1 MIQTLSSTNVATEE
15 ADSILPMSL
24 RETSNRKLTASDK
37 HPTFEEH
44 VPSRPLLR
52 SNNTLIDGPRR
63 TEGCHS
69 RIAWFILFSRQTS
82 HEHESRIEA
91 NKTCILIQVR
101 PTTEGHNAVVLQHVL
116 EAPTR
121 ICFGSLQNGD
131 DMEEHPITH
140 RGVFSGILHSLSGRD
155 GTQER
160 STRHKRGKTD
170 TPEKK
175 TPLHLVSRG
184 ALASN
189 WKRAHKWTLTCRL
202 TSTHIS

>member
-1 MIQTLSSTNVATEE
+1 MIPTLLPTNVATEE

-24 RETSNRKLTASDK
+24 REKSNRKLTASDK
-37 HPTFEEH
+37 HATIEKH

-52 SNNTLIDGPRR
+52 SNTTLIDGPRR

-82 HEHESRIEA
+82 HDHESRIEA
-91 NKTCILIQVR
+91 NKTCILKQVR

-121 ICFGSLQNGD
+121 ICFGSLQNGE

-140 RGVFSGILHSLSGRD
+140 RCVFSGILQSLWKRRD
-155 GTQER
+155 P
-160 STRHKRGKTD
+160 GKVD
-170 TPEKK
+170 TPQKRENGH
-175 TPLHLVSRG
+175 TVEENTT
-184 ALASN
+184 ASGQQ
-189 WKRAHKWTLTCRL
+189 RCSHQ
-202 TSTHIS
+202 

>member
-24 RETSNRKLTASDK
+24 REKSNRKLTASDK
-37 HPTFEEH
+37 HPTIEEH

-91 NKTCILIQVR
+91 NETCILKQVR

-121 ICFGSLQNGD
+121 ICFGSLQNGRRHGGTPHHTPGRFFWYSTVSL
-131 DMEEHPITH
+131 EETGPRKGRHATKEAKRTH
-140 RGVFSGILHSLSGRD
+140 RRRKHHCIWSAEVLSPVTGNGHTNGR
-155 GTQER
+155 
-160 STRHKRGKTD
+160 
-170 TPEKK
+170 
-175 TPLHLVSRG
+175 
-184 ALASN
+184 
-189 WKRAHKWTLTCRL
+189 
-202 TSTHIS
+202 